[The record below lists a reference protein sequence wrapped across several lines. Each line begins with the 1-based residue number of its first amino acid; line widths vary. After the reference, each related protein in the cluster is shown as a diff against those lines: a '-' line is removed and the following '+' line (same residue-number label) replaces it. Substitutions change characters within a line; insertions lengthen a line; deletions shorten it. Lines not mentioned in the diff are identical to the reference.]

1 MTRHVLRAVDLG
13 ASVVFMAFCAKA
25 FVTHFYKDLRLQQRQ
40 QKFAVVSDAA
50 LLTPH
55 CCLYRLNQGRIIRIS
70 LRAVDPFRYRPAL
83 EEVAPSLN
91 LWITLLGQRIVVGHH
106 LTTAV
111 AERSV
116 TEVDHGWGWF

>member
-50 LLTPH
+50 LLTPQ
-55 CCLYRLNQGRIIRIS
+55 LLP
-70 LRAVDPFRYRPAL
+70 LPAQSRSHHPHQ
-83 EEVAPSLN
+83 PS
-91 LWITLLGQRIVVGHH
+91 
-106 LTTAV
+106 
-111 AERSV
+111 SC
-116 TEVDHGWGWF
+116 